1 VRHLDEVAEDA
12 RIQGLVSETP
22 LADRDARD
30 ARIDRDR
37 HAAVLEETRRKIAAL
52 LAERDDLLDRLL
64 E

>member
-1 VRHLDEVAEDA
+1 MHHLDEVAEDA
-12 RIQGLVSETP
+12 RIRGLVSETP

>member
-1 VRHLDEVAEDA
+1 VHHLDEVAEDA
-12 RIQGLVSETP
+12 RIRRLVSETP

-30 ARIDRDR
+30 ARTDRDR
-37 HAAVLEETRRKIAAL
+37 DAAVLEETRRKIAAL